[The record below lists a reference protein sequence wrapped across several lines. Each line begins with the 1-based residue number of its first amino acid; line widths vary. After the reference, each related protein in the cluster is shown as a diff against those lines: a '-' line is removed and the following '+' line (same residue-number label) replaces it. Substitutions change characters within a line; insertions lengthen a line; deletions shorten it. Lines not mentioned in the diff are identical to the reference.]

1 MNTRLGDRAVSL
13 RNQVVDEVRS
23 RIVQGQYFPGER
35 LTEDR
40 VADDLGVSRSPVREA
55 LHIVSAEGLVELLHR
70 KGAIVAKPDKKR
82 ASEVFVLRS
91 LLEPMSTREAAIHAT
106 PADIASLEE
115 INEKAKLA
123 LERQEFAEVTRL
135 NSEFHLGVIRASG
148 NQLLHTF
155 ARPLYWHVQ
164 WIFQLNVSDRAAKSI
179 IEHSAIIEAIAS
191 GDPDAAEEAANR
203 HIELA
208 ENVITPFHLR
218 VNELR

>member
-23 RIVQGQYFPGER
+23 RIVQGLYFPGER

-55 LHIVSAEGLVELLHR
+55 LHIVSVEGLVELLHR

-82 ASEVFVLRS
+82 ASEVFTLRS
-91 LLEPMSTREAAIHAT
+91 LFEPLSAREAAVHAT
-106 PADIASLEE
+106 PEDIASLRE

-123 LERQEFAEVTRL
+123 LENQEFAEVTRL

-148 NQLLHTF
+148 NQFLYTL

-164 WIFQLNVSDRAAKSI
+164 WIFQLNVSDRAAQSI
-179 IEHSAIIEAIAS
+179 IEHNAIIDAIAS
-191 GDPDAAEEAANR
+191 GNPEAAEEAANR
-203 HIELA
+203 HIKLA
-208 ENVITPFHLR
+208 ENVIAPPHLR
-218 VNELR
+218 INGLR